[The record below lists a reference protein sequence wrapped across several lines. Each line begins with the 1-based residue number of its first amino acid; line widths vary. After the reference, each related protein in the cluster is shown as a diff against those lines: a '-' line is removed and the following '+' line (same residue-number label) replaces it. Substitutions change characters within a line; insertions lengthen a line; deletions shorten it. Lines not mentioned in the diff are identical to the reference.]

1 MLSFELVFGWKWQL
15 IQLHWLHFQ
24 VYIQFSNA
32 FGQVVDS
39 YLASA
44 SADKLTKMTQR
55 QLGGLKSDVDL
66 NVKGENVVVL
76 YHSGQSLSTSSL
88 LHFV

>member
-1 MLSFELVFGWKWQL
+1 M
-15 IQLHWLHFQ
+15 
-24 VYIQFSNA
+24 YIQFSNA